1 MAFSRNSD
9 INPPAG
15 DGAAPVRSAR
25 NDGEKNPQG
34 TTAGRPGH
42 TLHKGGLRQRHL
54 TMIALGG
61 IIGAS
66 LFVGSGSVIHTAGPA
81 AVLSYA
87 LGGVLVI
94 FVMRMLG
101 EMATAKP
108 TLGSFMEYAR
118 EALGE
123 RAGFIVGW
131 LYWYFWVGVVAF
143 EAVVGGKL
151 LGGWFNAPDWV
162 FALVLMF
169 ILTATNL
176 LSARSFGETEFW
188 LASIKVATIIVF
200 LSVGALFVL
209 GLWPGSQLSVANIGQ
224 HGFIVNGGFSILQGV
239 VVVIFSYFGAEIVT
253 MAAAESEQPAKAV
266 AKATNTVLWRILL
279 FYVGS
284 VALLLMITPW
294 TEIPSNSSPFA
305 AAFDKFGLP
314 AAGQIMNVVVLTAA
328 LSVLNSGLYTASRM
342 LFALANRGWA
352 PGWARDCNSRG
363 VPWKAILLSTIVG
376 YVAVAMNYVSPDQVF
391 SFIMNSAGAVALFV
405 YVIIALSQLSLRSR
419 MTDDEKAALGL
430 KMWLHPW
437 LGIITVVGIV
447 VIIFSMSLIESTRT
461 QLWLSLISLGVLLVA
476 YSITQRVRHRRARK

>member
-1 MAFSRNSD
+1 
-9 INPPAG
+9 
-15 DGAAPVRSAR
+15 
-25 NDGEKNPQG
+25 
-34 TTAGRPGH
+34 
-42 TLHKGGLRQRHL
+42 
-54 TMIALGG
+54 MIALGG

-123 RAGFIVGW
+123 RAGFVVGW

-151 LGGWFNAPDWV
+151 LGGWFHAPDWV

-209 GLWPGSQLSVANIGQ
+209 GLWPGSQLSVANIGK

-253 MAAAESEQPAKAV
+253 MAAAESEHPAKAV

-284 VALLLMITPW
+284 VALLLMITRW
-294 TEIPSNSSPFA
+294 AEIPSNSSPFA
-305 AAFDKFGLP
+305 AAFDRIGLP
-314 AAGQIMNVVVLTAA
+314 AAEQIMNVVVLTAA

-352 PGWARDCNSRG
+352 PSWAKDCNSRG
-363 VPWKAILLSTIVG
+363 VPWKAILLST
-376 YVAVAMNYVSPDQVF
+376 
-391 SFIMNSAGAVALFV
+391 
-405 YVIIALSQLSLRSR
+405 
-419 MTDDEKAALGL
+419 
-430 KMWLHPW
+430 
-437 LGIITVVGIV
+437 VVG
-447 VIIFSMSLIESTRT
+447 
-461 QLWLSLISLGVLLVA
+461 
-476 YSITQRVRHRRARK
+476 